1 MDASALIAIP
11 VPNDLERLH
20 NATYDALMWALARPG
35 TVQTLP
41 QPGLEAIVETL
52 VDRECRVFSSHKT
65 LLPLIASTGAA
76 ITGPRDADHAF
87 LDLEAEAG
95 LRDLAV
101 VPAGSHLYPDD
112 GATVFSS
119 ARIGEG
125 QRLRLSGPG
134 IETYADIRIGGLKPD
149 VWTLRAKRCIYP
161 TGFELFFVD
170 GDRVVGLPRSTTVEV
185 L

>member
-1 MDASALIAIP
+1 MDASALIAVP

-20 NATYDALMWALARPG
+20 NATYEALMWALARPG

-52 VDRECRVFSSHKT
+52 VDGECRVFSSRKA

-76 ITGPRDADHAF
+76 ITGVRDADHAF
-87 LDLEAEAG
+87 LDLEGEAG

-112 GATVFSS
+112 GASVFSA

-125 QRLRLSGPG
+125 QGLRLRGPG
-134 IETYADIRIGGLKPD
+134 IETHEDIRLGGLRPD
-149 VWTLRAKRCIYP
+149 VWTLRAQRCLYP